1 MKSNADHS
9 LGRATRLI
17 VYAFF
22 LLSGVS
28 ALTYEIVWTRQLTL
42 IAGATTPAVS
52 TVLAVFMGGL
62 ALGAWLFGP
71 IADRSRALLRWY
83 GGLELGIALF
93 ALAQPCLLHWTGR
106 FYVNLAPAIG
116 HHGLGL
122 LGLRI
127 AISALLLVVPT
138 TLMGG
143 TLPLLVKFVSRREER
158 FGWDLGT
165 LYSVNLAGAVLGSA
179 LTGFVFIRAL
189 GINGTLG
196 VAVFMNL
203 SIGLAALWMSRAV
216 VSPPPS
222 SRIEKRTR
230 NSSP

>member
-9 LGRATRLI
+9 LGRATRLVI
-17 VYAFF
+17 HVFF
-22 LLSGVS
+22 LLSGAS

-71 IADRSRALLRWY
+71 VADHSRILLRWY

-93 ALAQPCLLHWTGR
+93 ALAQPCLLHWAGR
-106 FYVNLAPAIG
+106 FYVNLAPAIE
-116 HHGLGL
+116 HHGLSL

-138 TLMGG
+138 IRFTLV
-143 TLPLLVKFVSRREER
+143 TIPRS
-158 FGWDLGT
+158 
-165 LYSVNLAGAVLGSA
+165 SVA
-179 LTGFVFIRAL
+179 
-189 GINGTLG
+189 
-196 VAVFMNL
+196 
-203 SIGLAALWMSRAV
+203 
-216 VSPPPS
+216 
-222 SRIEKRTR
+222 
-230 NSSP
+230 